1 MRVSYDWTD
10 EVKARQIT
18 RELERNYTIR
28 IIDVSTAI
36 TDCQIASGRYDGII
50 TFAKDSLP
58 HFASS
63 IIVREAGWIYKS
75 INGIDEVEFSDR
87 IFIGGN
93 KITQPDLFEV
103 ARKYY
108 Q

>member
-1 MRVSYDWTD
+1 M
-10 EVKARQIT
+10 
-18 RELERNYTIR
+18 
-28 IIDVSTAI
+28 AI

-63 IIVREAGWIYKS
+63 IIVREDGWIYKS